1 MLSYLK
7 NSGLKIFKI
16 SIVLSLVVALASCA
30 WTREKLDIETEI
42 QVKFTISPMVNPD
55 SDGRASPVV
64 LNLLYLKDN
73 RQFEQEDFIALLE
86 SPEDRLGK
94 DLIEKVRLKEFIPS
108 EKRLESF
115 VLPNNVKYVG
125 VIVEYVQY
133 QDANG
138 KLVLPIEA
146 HKTNGYFVNV
156 DKDSISI
163 KE

>member
-1 MLSYLK
+1 MYSYLK
-7 NSGLKIFKI
+7 NNHVKIFRI
-16 SIVLSLVVALASCA
+16 SIILSLITVLASCA
-30 WTREKLDIETEI
+30 WTREKLDLETEI
-42 QVKFTISPMVNPD
+42 RVKFTVSPAVNPD

-64 LNLLYLKDN
+64 LNLLYLRDD

-94 DLIEKVRLKEFIPS
+94 DLIEKIRLKEFIPS
-108 EKRLESF
+108 EKREESF

-125 VIVEYVQY
+125 VVVEYVQY

-163 KE
+163 KD